1 MSDQPRPDP
10 SPPGGDHPSHPSLAA
25 ELSATAHRVEHAVEE
40 KLEHGIEVAE
50 QTIVRRFGLGAL
62 RAVRTTLRFAFWS
75 LVAAYFAFGAL
86 LLVTR
91 YYVLPRIDQWRPQ
104 IEGIA
109 SRALK
114 GTVTDGADRSRL
126 ARLQSAPVARRRAGH
141 RTARRPAARA
151 AAGRRHRLV
160 AQPGAME
167 PRFVAL
173 RLLTPEVSVVR
184 LADGNFTV
192 AGFVITP
199 GKAESEDRPR
209 STGCSRRTGSSSA
222 TATSCTATTAAA
234 SRCSST

>member
-10 SPPGGDHPSHPSLAA
+10 SPPGDDHPSHPSLAA

-104 IEGIA
+104 IEDIA
-109 SRALK
+109 GRALQ
-114 GTVTDGADRSRL
+114 GTVTLGGSKSAGAPSIRICRSATCRSPDRTAARRSRC
-126 ARLQSAPVARRRAGH
+126 REPTPPSRGSAWCRW
-141 RTARRPAARA
+141 
-151 AAGRRHRLV
+151 
-160 AQPGAME
+160 
-167 PRFVAL
+167 
-173 RLLTPEVSVVR
+173 
-184 LADGNFTV
+184 
-192 AGFVITP
+192 
-199 GKAESEDRPR
+199 
-209 STGCSRRTGSSSA
+209 SRGSS
-222 TATSCTATTAAA
+222 
-234 SRCSST
+234 RCAC